1 MKVLLAGGSGLIGR
15 ALCSALLQLGH
26 QPVVLS
32 RSPGDALRRLPA
44 GTRCLDWDPPRLG
57 DWTSELAGAG
67 AVINLAGASV
77 AVWPWTRRRKRV
89 LRASRLEPT
98 RALVSAIASIPD
110 SDRPRVLVSSSGTD
124 LYEGRDAE
132 AATEDTP
139 PASTFLARLCVDWE
153 AAAMTA
159 AQHDVRVVL
168 ARTSLV
174 VAPNAPSLR
183 LLALPFRLFAGGPIG
198 TGRQWMSWV
207 DIEDTVGMI
216 VWAMTGDTIAGP
228 LNLSAPDPRQQADFA
243 KALGTAMHRPSWLRT
258 PAWAIRLVLRDEA
271 TLALGSRRV
280 WPAKALAAGF
290 EFRYP
295 LLEDSLTRLTSRAG

>member
-1 MKVLLAGGSGLIGR
+1 MKVVLAGGSGLIGR

-32 RSPGDALRRLPA
+32 RSPGDALRRLPP
-44 GTRCLDWDPPRLG
+44 GTRCLEWDPPRL
-57 DWTSELAGAG
+57 DAWTSELAGAG

-77 AVWPWTRRRKRV
+77 GVWPWTQRRKRL

-110 SDRPRVLVSSSGTD
+110 SDRPRALVSSSGTD

-153 AAAMTA
+153 ATAMAA

-198 TGRQWMSWV
+198 SGRQWMSWI
-207 DIEDTVGMI
+207 DIEDAVGMI
-216 VWAMTGDTIAGP
+216 VWAMTSDTIAGP
-228 LNLSAPDPRQQADFA
+228 LNVSAPDPRQQAEFA

-258 PAWAIRLVLRDEA
+258 PAWAIRLVLQDQA

-280 WPAKALAAGF
+280 SPAKALAAGF

-295 LLEDSLTRLTSRAG
+295 RLEDSLTHLMRSEG